1 MMPWTDPYTFTYTFV
16 PIELGILSLPNFSI
30 SKVKPERGAFQQSDK
45 DQLYLLSGF
54 KSKVFVSSV

>member
-1 MMPWTDPYTFTYTFV
+1 V